1 LAMLPLLKAHD
12 HTHFEI
18 FCYSDVRH
26 PDSITD
32 QCRNAVDQWRSV
44 VGLTDE
50 QVAELVRKD
59 QIDILVDLVSHM
71 GSNRLLTFARKP
83 APVQV
88 TFLGHQGT
96 TGLTTMDYRISDPYV
111 DPPGPNDSHYT
122 EKIIRLPDCYLV
134 FQPPAD
140 SPEVKEPPASQ
151 PGAVTFGSLNN
162 FCKITPQVLQL
173 WSRIL
178 TELPQSRLILRCPA
192 GETQQ
197 RVLSF
202 FAQRG
207 IDSTRLSL
215 SLKWLGAREY
225 LELHDEID
233 IYLDTFPHAGHTTSM
248 DALWMG
254 VPLITLKGQTAVGR
268 GGVFLLANLGLEEL
282 IAQTEQEYL
291 EKAVKLAGDLPR
303 LRELRSTLRQ
313 RMERSPLMDAPK
325 YARNI
330 ESVYRQMWHTWCQSV
345 FAVN

>member
-1 LAMLPLLKAHD
+1 
-12 HTHFEI
+12 
-18 FCYSDVRH
+18 
-26 PDSITD
+26 
-32 QCRNAVDQWRSV
+32 
-44 VGLTDE
+44 
-50 QVAELVRKD
+50 
-59 QIDILVDLVSHM
+59 
-71 GSNRLLTFARKP
+71 
-83 APVQV
+83 
-88 TFLGHQGT
+88 
-96 TGLTTMDYRISDPYV
+96 
-111 DPPGPNDSHYT
+111 
-122 EKIIRLPDCYLV
+122 
-134 FQPPAD
+134 
-140 SPEVKEPPASQ
+140 
-151 PGAVTFGSLNN
+151 
-162 FCKITPQVLQL
+162 
-173 WSRIL
+173 
-178 TELPQSRLILRCPA
+178 
-192 GETQQ
+192 
-197 RVLSF
+197 VLSF